1 MCHPLANGGLG
12 VRKVDVIN
20 RALLRK
26 WMLRF
31 NREET
36 HLWRR
41 VIVAKYGL
49 GWGGWISKKPKGTHG
64 CSLKKGI
71 LSGWD
76 FFFSK

>member
-49 GWGGWISKKPKGTHG
+49 GWGGWISKKPKGTSSWVRSQEG
-64 CSLKKGI
+64 YFVGMGFL
-71 LSGWD
+71 L
-76 FFFSK
+76 